1 LVTGAALDDGASQPK
16 DLRALVEWS
25 LANPS
30 YRLGFPR
37 VLEARFI
44 ADTLSEQIRT
54 LRIFGTIGILLY
66 AAFSVTDRAVIPDIW
81 PQAVVVRCCILA
93 VSVISFAVTLRPS
106 LNALARDVIVGLLLL
121 LSMAGLMLLFTL
133 TESVNKACFFD
144 GTLLVLA
151 FGTVCLPMR
160 FSVTTAS
167 TLACVVLVGVCVL
180 SSTMMLPVRY
190 SDTSLIVTQA
200 ALMLLMNYRVKYQQ
214 RRAYLL
220 SLRETLRHAA
230 MAATHEHLKM
240 LSERDGLTNL
250 LNRRTIDAKL
260 STTLAECM
268 AAAQPLGV
276 LMIDID
282 NFKGYN
288 DRYGH
293 QAGDSCL
300 RLVAHILSEHLGV
313 GNECVGRFGG
323 EEFLVIFPC
332 QDRLACRAIAE
343 RLLWDIHQ
351 AGIPHED
358 GVSSAKVV
366 TVSIGAACA
375 EAGAA
380 DTPESLLRRADE
392 RLYAAKRS
400 GRNRVVWDVM
410 PTPDIATAA

>member
-180 SSTMMLPVRY
+180 SSTDDV
-190 SDTSLIVTQA
+190 A
-200 ALMLLMNYRVKYQQ
+200 CALLGHI
-214 RRAYLL
+214 
-220 SLRETLRHAA
+220 SHRHASRVDVA
-230 MAATHEHLKM
+230 DELPGEVSATA
-240 LSERDGLTNL
+240 GLF
-250 LNRRTIDAKL
+250 AF
-260 STTLAECM
+260 
-268 AAAQPLGV
+268 P
-276 LMIDID
+276 
-282 NFKGYN
+282 
-288 DRYGH
+288 
-293 QAGDSCL
+293 AGD
-300 RLVAHILSEHLGV
+300 VAARGHGSH
-313 GNECVGRFGG
+313 
-323 EEFLVIFPC
+323 
-332 QDRLACRAIAE
+332 A
-343 RLLWDIHQ
+343 
-351 AGIPHED
+351 
-358 GVSSAKVV
+358 
-366 TVSIGAACA
+366 
-375 EAGAA
+375 
-380 DTPESLLRRADE
+380 
-392 RLYAAKRS
+392 
-400 GRNRVVWDVM
+400 
-410 PTPDIATAA
+410 